1 MHSENTANRKTAGP
15 WVDIDLGAL
24 CDNYTMLRNSA
35 PGAEMAA
42 VVKCDAYGLGLAPVA
57 NALARRR
64 QCRTFFVAYPEE
76 GAQLRKALGA
86 SAPDATIYVF
96 NGPLPDTIKIFE
108 SAALTPVINSAE
120 QAAKWAARKPGAP
133 CALHVDT
140 GMNRLGAPVDQ
151 LAELQSLSNLN
162 VGVVMSHL
170 ACGSAPDHAK
180 NAEQRAAFETAAAF
194 FPDAQ
199 RSLSASAG
207 AMMDASYHFDLART
221 GIALYGGSPFDADDE
236 RIKPVVTLNAPIVQ
250 LRALKASETVGY
262 GATFTASRPTVIAT
276 VALGYGDGFPTAGS
290 GRASAVIAGEP
301 AKIAGRVSMDL
312 IGLDVTDLKTPPKIG
327 DTAEFFG
334 KSASLHG
341 AAHACRTIPYELL
354 TGLGGRV
361 DRRYV

>member
-24 CDNYTMLRNSA
+24 CENYAMLRKSA
-35 PGAEMAA
+35 PGTEIAA

-57 NALARRR
+57 EALATRE
-64 QCRTFFVAYPEE
+64 QCHTFFVAYPEE
-76 GAQLRKALGA
+76 GAQLRKALA
-86 SAPDATIYVF
+86 AAAPDAKIYVF

-108 SAALTPVINSAE
+108 DAALTPVINSAE
-120 QAAKWAARKPGAP
+120 QAAKWASRKPGAP
-133 CALHVDT
+133 CVLHVDT

-151 LAELQSLSNLN
+151 LDELRSLSDLN
-162 VGVVMSHL
+162 VEIVMSHL

-180 NAEQRAAFETAAAF
+180 NTEQRAAFEKAAAL
-194 FPDAQ
+194 FPHAK

-207 AMMDASYHFDLART
+207 AMMDASFHFDLART
-221 GIALYGGSPFDADDE
+221 GIALYGGSPFDVDDP

-250 LRALKASETVGY
+250 LRALKAGETVGY
-262 GATFTASRPTVIAT
+262 GATFMAPRPTLIAT

-290 GRASAVIAGEP
+290 GRASAMIAGAP

-312 IGLDVTDLKTPPKIG
+312 IGLDVTDLKNPPKLG
-327 DTAEFFG
+327 ETAEFFG
-334 KSASLHG
+334 KSASLH
-341 AAHACRTIPYELL
+341 AAARACGTIPYELL